1 MRTSAIWMMLGLCGA
16 LSSTGCA
23 KMAAIE
29 KEVKS
34 DLKTAQD
41 VKKEVDAVKK
51 GDVGAG
57 ADAALEI
64 AVKGA
69 LTKDAKT
76 KGAGIDV
83 DAKGGVVTL
92 KGSAA
97 GDVKS
102 EAERVA
108 KGVPG
113 VSKVVNK
120 IGGAAAKDEP
130 TRASGK

>member
-1 MRTSAIWMMLGLCGA
+1 MRTATIWKMLGLCVA
-16 LSSTGCA
+16 LSSTTACA

-29 KEVKS
+29 KEVKA
-34 DLKTAQD
+34 DVKQAQSI
-41 VKKEVDAVKK
+41 KKEVDAVKK

-57 ADAALEI
+57 ADAALEV

-92 KGSAA
+92 TGSASA
-97 GDVKS
+97 DVKA
-102 EAERVA
+102 EAEKVA

-120 IGGAAAKDEP
+120 MGGGAAP
-130 TRASGK
+130 THASGK